1 MLKRFNIKNFLS
13 FDAREDERAEEFSM
27 IAGKVRNN
35 KDHLYDDGKI
45 KLLKFAAVFGANAA
59 GKSNLVKAMD
69 FMQDTVVFGLPKG
82 HTELYCKSDLKNKEK
97 PSYFE
102 IEILLNDHYY
112 TYGFEIILSQSRFI
126 SEWLFELHAD
136 NSERLIFERDIESKK
151 IHLGSVFKDKKLAET
166 MNVYTSDI
174 KDDSTV
180 LFLTVMNRN
189 KKNFYLKFEKAHI
202 LRDIFKWINHGLDIN
217 FPDEPI
223 SDYSYLSKAEN
234 VKEICNI
241 ISAFG
246 TGITGFKMV
255 DVQLEDVLATIPKG
269 LRDHVAGEIEHKQV
283 EHRNRNDNEKSVMVM
298 RSKFVFFAITVSKD
312 EKIQCQTI
320 EFSHGRDGI
329 LFELAEESD
338 GTLRIL
344 DLLEVLLSKESKTF
358 VIDELDRC
366 LHPSL
371 TYKFVE
377 TFLRVAQKRNIQ
389 LIVTTHESRLLD
401 FNLLRRDE
409 IWFVNKRDG
418 GETDIYSLE
427 EYNTRFD
434 QKIDKAYLEGRYGGV
449 PLFTTVFPVEAE
461 GDSK

>member
-13 FDAREDERAEEFSM
+13 FDAREDGKAEEFSM
-27 IAGKVRNN
+27 IAGKVRSN
-35 KDHLYDDGKI
+35 KGHLYDDGKV

-69 FMQDTVVFGLPKG
+69 FMRGTIVFGLPKG

-102 IEILLNDHYY
+102 VEILLNGHYY
-112 TYGFEIILSQSRFI
+112 TYGYEIILSQSRFI

-136 NSERLIFERDIESKK
+136 NSEKRIFERDIESKK
-151 IHLGSVFKDKKLAET
+151 IHLGSIFKDKKLAET
-166 MNVYTSDI
+166 MEVYTSDI

-202 LRDIFKWINHGLDIN
+202 LKDVFDWIKHSLDIN
-217 FPDEPI
+217 FPDVPI
-223 SDYSYLSKAEN
+223 SDYSYLSRADN
-234 VKEICNI
+234 VKEVCKV

-246 TGITGFKMV
+246 TGITDYKMI
-255 DVQLEDVLATIPKG
+255 DVQLEQVLETLPKN
-269 LRDHVAGEIEHKQV
+269 LRDRITGDIERKQV
-283 EHRNRNDNEKSVMVM
+283 EHRQNNDNEKSIMVM
-298 RSKFVFFAITVSKD
+298 RSKFDFFAITVSKD
-312 EKIQCQTI
+312 EKVKCQTI
-320 EFSHGRDGI
+320 EFSHGKDGI
-329 LFELAEESD
+329 LFELSEESD

-344 DLLEVLLSKESKTF
+344 DLLEVLLSKEGKTY

-377 TFLRVAQKRNIQ
+377 TFFKVAREKNIQ

-401 FNLLRRDE
+401 FDLLRRDE
-409 IWFVNKRDG
+409 IWFVNKRNG

-449 PLFTTVFPVEAE
+449 PLFTTVFPVKAE